1 MKDIQELEGRRE
13 QILTEIR
20 NIRAMRK
27 GSVTEQFIT
36 GKRKGGIAPV
46 VNGPYFLYTRKVKG
60 KSVGK
65 RLSAERAERYREEVE
80 AYHHFQSLCD
90 EYVVI
95 TERLGELERGSAEG
109 SQEKKLRKRPSKR
122 TKR

>member
-27 GSVTEQFIT
+27 GSVTEQFIRA
-36 GKRKGGIAPV
+36 KRKGGKAPA

-60 KSVGK
+60 KSVGE

-95 TERLGELERGSAEG
+95 TEQLGDLERSSEDG
-109 SQEKKLRKRPSKR
+109 SQEKKLRKRRSKR